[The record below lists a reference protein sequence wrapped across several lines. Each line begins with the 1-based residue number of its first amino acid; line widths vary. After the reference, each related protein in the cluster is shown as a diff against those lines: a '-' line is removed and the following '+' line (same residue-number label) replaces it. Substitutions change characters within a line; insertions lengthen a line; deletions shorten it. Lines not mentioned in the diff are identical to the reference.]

1 MSRRSERTSKL
12 IQREISGLLER
23 EVNDPRLS
31 KLISVT
37 EVTLSPDLKHAKI
50 FVSTL
55 GSGINNKE
63 DMLAGFNN
71 ASGFL
76 RKELASHL
84 KLKYTPQLSF
94 HYDDSIERGAR
105 LLKLIGELSTDE
117 DDKISSHNSSR
128 INKGGN
134 NGTNKRSHHRCW

>member
-1 MSRRSERTSKL
+1 MSRRNERTNKL

-37 EVTLSPDLKHAKI
+37 EVALSPDMKYAKI

-55 GSGINNKE
+55 GDEMDNKE
-63 DMLAGFNN
+63 EMLAGFNN

-84 KLKYTPQLSF
+84 KLRYTPQLSF

-105 LLKLIGELSTDE
+105 LLKLMGDLTTTE
-117 DDKISSHNSSR
+117 
-128 INKGGN
+128 
-134 NGTNKRSHHRCW
+134 

>member
-1 MSRRSERTSKL
+1 VIVLAGQEMLMSRRSERTSKL

-31 KLISVT
+31 KLISIT
-37 EVTLSPDLKHAKI
+37 DVTLSPDLKYAKI

-55 GSGINNKE
+55 GSEVDNKE
-63 DMLAGFNN
+63 EMLAGFNK

-76 RKELASHL
+76 RKEIASHL
-84 KLKYTPQLSF
+84 KLRYTPQLSF

-105 LLKLIGELSTDE
+105 LLKLMGDLTTTE
-117 DDKISSHNSSR
+117 
-128 INKGGN
+128 
-134 NGTNKRSHHRCW
+134 

>member
-1 MSRRSERTSKL
+1 MSRRSERTCKL

-23 EVNDPRLS
+23 EVNDPRLC

-37 EVTLSPDLKHAKI
+37 EVSLSPDLKHAKVY
-50 FVSTL
+50 VSTL
-55 GSGINNKE
+55 GTEINKE
-63 DMLAGFNN
+63 DLLAGFNN

-76 RKELASHL
+76 RKELAAHL
-84 KLKYTPQLSF
+84 RLKQIPQLSF

-105 LLKLIGELSTDE
+105 LLKLIGELNTTE
-117 DDKISSHNSSR
+117 DDKISSRNSFR

-134 NGTNKRSHHRCW
+134 NGTNKRSHNRCW

>member
-23 EVNDPRLS
+23 EVNDPRLI

-37 EVTLSPDLKHAKI
+37 KVTLSPDLKHAKI

-55 GSGINNKE
+55 GSEINNKE
-63 DMLAGFNN
+63 EMLAGLNN

-84 KLKYTPQLSF
+84 KLKYAPQLSF

-105 LLKLIGELSTDE
+105 LLKLMGELTTTE
-117 DDKISSHNSSR
+117 
-128 INKGGN
+128 
-134 NGTNKRSHHRCW
+134 

>member
-12 IQREISGLLER
+12 IQREISELLER

-55 GSGINNKE
+55 GTEINKKDLLE
-63 DMLAGFNN
+63 GFNN

-76 RKELASHL
+76 RKELAAHL
-84 KLKYTPQLSF
+84 RLKQIPQLSF
-94 HYDDSIERGAR
+94 YYDDSIERGAR
-105 LLKLIGELSTDE
+105 LLKLMGELSSDQ
-117 DDKISSHNSSR
+117 DDTISPRNSLR
-128 INKGGN
+128 IKKGGE
-134 NGTNKRSHHRCW
+134 KWEQ

>member
-1 MSRRSERTSKL
+1 MSRRSERTSRL
-12 IQREISGLLER
+12 IQREISELLER

-31 KLISVT
+31 KLVSVT

-55 GSGINNKE
+55 GTEMNKE
-63 DMLAGFNN
+63 DLLAGFNN

-84 KLKYTPQLSF
+84 KLQYTPQLSF
-94 HYDDSIERGAR
+94 YYDDSIERGAR
-105 LLKLIGELSTDE
+105 LLKLIGELSTGE
-117 DDKISSHNSSR
+117 DDKISSRNSSHKQR
-128 INKGGN
+128 
-134 NGTNKRSHHRCW
+134 R

>member
-31 KLISVT
+31 KLVSVT
-37 EVTLSPDLKHAKI
+37 EVTLSPDLKHAKVY
-50 FVSTL
+50 VSTL
-55 GSGINNKE
+55 GTEINKK
-63 DMLAGFNN
+63 DLLAGFNN

-76 RKELASHL
+76 RKELAAHL
-84 KLKYTPQLSF
+84 RLRQIPQLSF

-117 DDKISSHNSSR
+117 DNKISSRNSLH

-134 NGTNKRSHHRCW
+134 NGTDKCSHNRCW

>member
-55 GSGINNKE
+55 GSKIDKE
-63 DMLAGFNN
+63 DLLAGFNN

-76 RKELASHL
+76 RKELAAHL
-84 KLKYTPQLSF
+84 RLKQIPQLSF

-105 LLKLIGELSTDE
+105 LLKLIGELSTNE
-117 DDKISSHNSSR
+117 DDKISSRKSLR
-128 INKGGN
+128 INKGG
-134 NGTNKRSHHRCW
+134 

>member
-1 MSRRSERTSKL
+1 MSRRSERTSRL
-12 IQREISGLLER
+12 IQREISELLER
-23 EVNDPRLS
+23 QVNDPRLS
-31 KLISVT
+31 RLISVT
-37 EVTLSPDLKHAKI
+37 EVSLSPDLKHAKV

-55 GSGINNKE
+55 GSEINRE

-84 KLKYTPQLSF
+84 RLKRTPQLSF

-105 LLKLIGELSTDE
+105 LLRLIGELTTTE
-117 DDKISSHNSSR
+117 
-128 INKGGN
+128 
-134 NGTNKRSHHRCW
+134 

>member
-1 MSRRSERTSKL
+1 MSRHNERTSKL
-12 IQREISGLLER
+12 IQREISELLER

-55 GSGINNKE
+55 STEMDNKE
-63 DMLAGFNN
+63 DVLAGFNK
-71 ASGFL
+71 AAGFL
-76 RKELASHL
+76 RRELAAHL
-84 KLKYTPQLSF
+84 KLKHTPELSF

-105 LLKLIGELSTDE
+105 LLKLMGELTTD
-117 DDKISSHNSSR
+117 K
-128 INKGGN
+128 
-134 NGTNKRSHHRCW
+134 

>member
-1 MSRRSERTSKL
+1 VNRRSERTSKL
-12 IQREISGLLER
+12 IQREISELLER

-55 GSGINNKE
+55 GSEINNKE
-63 DMLAGFNN
+63 ELLAGFNN

-105 LLKLIGELSTDE
+105 LLKLMGELTTTE
-117 DDKISSHNSSR
+117 
-128 INKGGN
+128 
-134 NGTNKRSHHRCW
+134 

>member
-12 IQREISGLLER
+12 IQREISVLLER

-31 KLISVT
+31 RFISVT
-37 EVTLSPDLKHAKI
+37 EVELSPDLKHAKI

-55 GSGINNKE
+55 GNEINDKE
-63 DMLAGFNN
+63 DMLAGFNK

-84 KLKYTPQLSF
+84 KLKYTPHLSF
-94 HYDDSIERGAR
+94 YYDDSIERGAR
-105 LLKLIGELSTDE
+105 LLKLMGELTTTE
-117 DDKISSHNSSR
+117 
-128 INKGGN
+128 
-134 NGTNKRSHHRCW
+134 

>member
-1 MSRRSERTSKL
+1 MSRRSERTRKL

-37 EVTLSPDLKHAKI
+37 EVTLSPDLKYAKI

-55 GSGINNKE
+55 GDQMDNKQE
-63 DMLAGFNN
+63 ILAGFNK

-76 RKELASHL
+76 RRELASHL
-84 KLKYTPQLSF
+84 KLRYTPQLSF

-105 LLKLIGELSTDE
+105 LLKLM
-117 DDKISSHNSSR
+117 
-128 INKGGN
+128 GN
-134 NGTNKRSHHRCW
+134 LTTTE

>member
-12 IQREISGLLER
+12 IQQEISVLLER
-23 EVNDPRLS
+23 EVNDPRLC
-31 KLISVT
+31 KFISVT
-37 EVTLSPDLKHAKI
+37 EVELSPDLKHAKI

-55 GSGINNKE
+55 GSEINNKD

-105 LLKLIGELSTDE
+105 LLKLMGELTTTE
-117 DDKISSHNSSR
+117 
-128 INKGGN
+128 
-134 NGTNKRSHHRCW
+134 

>member
-12 IQREISGLLER
+12 IQREICGLLER

-37 EVTLSPDLKHAKI
+37 EVALSPDLKHAKI

-55 GSGINNKE
+55 GNEINNKE

-117 DDKISSHNSSR
+117 DNKVSSR
-128 INKGGN
+128 N
-134 NGTNKRSHHRCW
+134 NFHTKKEQRR

>member
-1 MSRRSERTSKL
+1 MSRRSEQTSKM

-37 EVTLSPDLKHAKI
+37 EVTLSPDLKYAKI

-55 GSGINNKE
+55 GSEINNKE
-63 DMLAGFNN
+63 EMLAGFNN

-105 LLKLIGELSTDE
+105 LLKLMGELT
-117 DDKISSHNSSR
+117 
-128 INKGGN
+128 
-134 NGTNKRSHHRCW
+134 GTE